1 MLFLWEV
8 LKLKMKIKFDLRNVW
23 LILVLFMLTF
33 VPLKICS
40 DAFGWGFAYSSIFLG
55 IFGVA
60 LVGFMVLM
68 SMIDIRMKNMSIRKN
83 YGLGI
88 VSLLASVSF
97 FMCISAYFNDT
108 VNKYDFEW
116 EPLFMSIFSILCC
129 ISFIIIAV
137 TFFTG
142 KNIVSKVVFFNYCPV
157 LWFGLAMILFL
168 SIYNNNAD
176 PYEVSLVAALA
187 LFLVYNTQVFST
199 SSKSNISRLLFVFGI
214 PCIILSFIHCVP
226 IILNYVGGKDVTD
239 VAIASGMVEFSL
251 GLYAFLT
258 LLDVYSQIGKSE
270 EPEVRSVTID

>member
-1 MLFLWEV
+1 
-8 LKLKMKIKFDLRNVW
+8 MKIKFDLKNIW
-23 LILVLFMLTF
+23 LILALFMLTF

-40 DAFGWGFAYSSIFLG
+40 DVFNWNFAYSSVFLG

-60 LVGFMVLM
+60 LVGFIVIM
-68 SMIDIRMKNMSIRKN
+68 SLADIRMKNMRINKN

-88 VSLLASVSF
+88 ISLLTSISF

-108 VNKYDFEW
+108 SKYDFEW
-116 EPLFMSIFSILCC
+116 EPIFMSIFSILCC
-129 ISFIIIAV
+129 ISFVLIAI

-142 KNIVSKVVFFNYCPV
+142 KNIIAKAVFFNFCPV

-199 SSKSNISRLLFVFGI
+199 ASKSNISKLLFVFGI
-214 PCIILSFIHCVP
+214 PSIILSFIHCVP
-226 IILNYVGGKDVTD
+226 AILKYIAGKEVTA
-239 VAIASGMVEFSL
+239 VALSSGMVEFFL
-251 GLYAFLT
+251 GIYAFLI
-258 LLDVYSQIGKSE
+258 LVDAYGQIDKSE
-270 EPEVRSVTID
+270 EPEIRSVTID